1 MTQPGEIIQG
11 GLDLAWE
18 LSLKEEWDV
27 PSEGWRVRHSL
38 GEGQRHQTSEGE
50 VYKEFRM
57 SRALGGGWDGQVTR
71 VEFGKKLR
79 ARS

>member
-38 GEGQRHQTSEGE
+38 GEGQRHQTSE
-50 VYKEFRM
+50 
-57 SRALGGGWDGQVTR
+57 
-71 VEFGKKLR
+71 
-79 ARS
+79 